1 MGAGGHGG
9 RMTIDEFVAEV
20 AGLDVKWCL
29 RFGDAIRCEQGDC
42 PIAAVWRKR
51 AKASRSVNDGALL
64 NDHWTE
70 CATDLGLSYAA
81 ANSIV
86 GSADRAAGK
95 IADAPSGANL
105 SDPDVRAKLLAAC
118 KLNEIGSV

>member
-1 MGAGGHGG
+1 
-9 RMTIDEFVAEV
+9 MTIDEFVAEV

-42 PIAAVWRKR
+42 PIAAVWRR
-51 AKASRSVNDGALL
+51 RIGFQVVQPWGIL

>member
-1 MGAGGHGG
+1 
-9 RMTIDEFVAEV
+9 MTIDEFVAEV

-29 RFGDAIRCEQGDC
+29 RFGNAIRCEQGDC

-51 AKASRSVNDGALL
+51 AKASRSVKDDALL

-70 CATDLGLSYAA
+70 CATALGLSYAA
-81 ANSIV
+81 ANAIV
-86 GSADRAAGK
+86 GSADRA
-95 IADAPSGANL
+95 PMGANL
-105 SDPDVRAKLLAAC
+105 SDSDVRAKLLAAC